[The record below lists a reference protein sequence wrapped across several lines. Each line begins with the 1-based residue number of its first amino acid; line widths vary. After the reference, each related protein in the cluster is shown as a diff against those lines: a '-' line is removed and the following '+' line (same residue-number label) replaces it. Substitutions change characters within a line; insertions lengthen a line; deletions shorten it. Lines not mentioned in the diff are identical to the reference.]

1 MIKLIG
7 FDLDGTLFTDDK
19 RITDETRNTL
29 AEAYERGVFIVP
41 VTGRPFAAVPEI
53 VRNLPGVRY
62 MITAS
67 GAVVYDL
74 KEETMLFHDVIAN
87 DLMVEILGVLREA
100 GKACMVFIDGV
111 GYAQHEDIRRAI
123 ENAPDEATRK
133 YLRSNR
139 TGVDDLMTFTR
150 ESGKGVEKFT
160 VNLPYDE
167 NGDLIG
173 LEEALEL
180 LRPYEDR
187 LHEVYGGN
195 IALEVGNID
204 SNKGRALEWLSRYLG
219 VKKEETIAFG
229 DSGNDLDMAGS
240 VGMFVAVANATDAIK
255 AAADLIT
262 LSNEEDGVAH
272 TIRELVLES

>member
-19 RITDETRNTL
+19 RITDVTRNTL
-29 AEAYERGVFIVP
+29 AEAHKRGVFIVP

-139 TGVDDLMTFTR
+139 TGVDDLITFTR
-150 ESGKGVEKFT
+150 DSGKGVEKFT

-173 LEEALEL
+173 LEEALGL

-240 VGMFVAVANATDAIK
+240 VGTFVAVANATDAIK

>member
-19 RITDETRNTL
+19 RITDVTRNTL

-139 TGVDDLMTFTR
+139 TGVDDLITFTR

-173 LEEALEL
+173 LEEALGL
-180 LRPYEDR
+180 LKPYEDR

-240 VGMFVAVANATDAIK
+240 VGTFVAVANATDAIK

>member
-240 VGMFVAVANATDAIK
+240 VGTFVAVANATDAIK

>member
-19 RITDETRNTL
+19 RITDVTRNTL
-29 AEAYERGVFIVP
+29 AEAAERGVFIVP
-41 VTGRPFAAVPEI
+41 VTGRPYAAVPPSVKE
-53 VRNLPGVRY
+53 LPGVRY

-67 GAVVYDL
+67 GAVIFDL
-74 KEETMLFHDVIAN
+74 KEERMLYHDVIPNA
-87 DLMVEILGVLREA
+87 LMVEILNVLRDA
-100 GKACMVFIDGV
+100 GKACMVFINGV
-111 GYAQHEDIRRAI
+111 GYGQREDIERAI
-123 ENAPDEATRK
+123 RNAPDDAMKK

-139 TGVDDLMTFTR
+139 TGVDDLIAYTR
-150 ESGKGVEKFT
+150 DSGEGVEKFT

-173 LEEALEL
+173 LEEALGL
-180 LRPYEDR
+180 LKPYKDS

-195 IALEVGNID
+195 IALEVGSIH
-204 SNKGRALEWLSRYLG
+204 SNKGRALEWLSDYLG

-240 VGMFVAVANATDAIK
+240 VGVFVAVANATDAIK
-255 AAADLIT
+255 AAADRIT

-272 TIRELVLES
+272 AIREMLL